1 MDGEL
6 VSTEAAGVGELL
18 VTLRALVGL
27 ETCRS
32 TAFSQGKKIHV
43 DRRGVYV

>member
-1 MDGEL
+1 MDCEL

-18 VTLRALVGL
+18 VTLWALVGF

-32 TAFSQGKKIHV
+32 TAFSQGKKPS
-43 DRRGVYV
+43 

>member
-1 MDGEL
+1 MDCEL

-18 VTLRALVGL
+18 VTLWAFVGF

-32 TAFSQGKKIHV
+32 TAFSQGK
-43 DRRGVYV
+43 